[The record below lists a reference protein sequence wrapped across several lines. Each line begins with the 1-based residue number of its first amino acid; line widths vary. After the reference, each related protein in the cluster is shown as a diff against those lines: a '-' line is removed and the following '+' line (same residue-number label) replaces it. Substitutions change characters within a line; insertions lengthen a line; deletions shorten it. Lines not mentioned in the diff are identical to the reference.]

1 MKSASSS
8 RLRAQAS
15 GLHAVKSRPDLKK
28 EREVAGRKAEIKARM
43 GRLGEERE
51 LRRML
56 GGEQGEDVD
65 MWFEVCLKMGL
76 VVDDMIFGIWGW
88 GYGAWD
94 AYDNVYDLT
103 WLGSVVYRLRL
114 DDACCACIVLES
126 ELEYLNERT

>member
-1 MKSASSS
+1 MKSPMKSASSS

-56 GGEQGEDVD
+56 GGDQGEDVE
-65 MWFEVCLKMGL
+65 M
-76 VVDDMIFGIWGW
+76 
-88 GYGAWD
+88 
-94 AYDNVYDLT
+94 
-103 WLGSVVYRLRL
+103 
-114 DDACCACIVLES
+114 
-126 ELEYLNERT
+126 